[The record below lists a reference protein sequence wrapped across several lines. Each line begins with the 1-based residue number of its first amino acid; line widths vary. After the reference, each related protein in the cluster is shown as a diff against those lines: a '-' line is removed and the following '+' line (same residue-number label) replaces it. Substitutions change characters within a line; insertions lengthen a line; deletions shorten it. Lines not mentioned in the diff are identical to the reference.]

1 MSIDGLHAILD
12 KEEIVATQRA
22 GDLFDRPDIVDRAYQ
37 HHVRTYVP
45 FSRQSAGGE
54 GQSVTKFERQ
64 VIREVKQAGSIP
76 GYITAEYGHGKTSTA
91 LYLWQKARE
100 ANLLVVPPF
109 QLNKLADLIR
119 ATYGWVRYEI
129 ERTRPQVEALKEADI
144 MYHSLIDRGA
154 KSLMH
159 KYGMT
164 SVAAQ
169 RMAQE
174 RPDILELSPADYIG
188 FFEQMTHTAQ
198 QAGFDGLLI
207 LADELQQY
215 IDPEVKSGIKD
226 PISPLFDVISAIL
239 TRRNYLNFGLI
250 MVIPPK
256 ELGQLRDTRGD
267 FIHRLLRVSLD
278 LRTVY
283 DQQFPERLWLNLA
296 KESKFEEHQHRIISQ
311 ECLVALGQVGARG
324 DLSDGPRTVI
334 NTFRR
339 ATKLYL
345 DAGTPY
351 DDPYTPESLVNDLL
365 QGQIQYDSSKRI
377 AQVTSRALAHSLVK
391 DHPVRERAIKWAA
404 TFPNE
409 GIPREWQVRYGL
421 DAAFDELAQSALGDL
436 IISVGDVKSGGMTLC
451 GLEEAPVET
460 DWLSLTT
467 REFRRGYEE
476 TAAITQ
482 QRAMTGFLSLLK
494 TKVFPENQWK
504 VVKEIS
510 GRLTQNTGLILTG
523 SFTRSQQRFPERTIH
538 VRILWEDEQVKDTQS
553 EGDALI
559 EIRLRRYFDRTESE
573 RQAYAEPLQIDYD
586 GRRIHM
592 TLNLLSR
599 SEQLSPQ
606 LEQAISSIVSPYKR
620 TPLLLLN
627 LYQVIDEQ
635 RIKNAI
641 PKADKAQMEHMF
653 QPDLLDNTFRELF
666 NGTVG
671 TPVQA
676 AQERITE
683 LALHDLFESIYPTY
697 SPLII
702 VNGWNSSLQKYRNAL
717 GNLETTH
724 ERQGQIVVEGTKQQ
738 IADLFVLSNTGLD
751 SFARNFSD
759 LIEGVNSLNPKDEKP
774 VRFTLHPLEKA
785 IMQWLHESNKKE
797 TVQSADK
804 SQEIHMLPSHDVYER
819 ALSLGYLDKELDA
832 VLELMEKR
840 GLVDQDTRRG
850 FLREA
855 ITQAPSIDELENE
868 IDEWLHDITI
878 LRAVFTTDKQLRQWQ
893 ETAEKAKIYINEHL
907 RKKPN
912 DTELI
917 RRKRGIQQLRQ
928 QLILHAQKEHH
939 QLRRTVSAEITQLP
953 ILEPRI
959 KKQLENSVQG
969 VVEYAL
975 QVNDLRSRMYKQFI
989 KLESDINQ
997 VHQRIQSIKTSLQTE
1012 TLDYLTLVKL
1022 AKEANYSPISNK
1034 LRERR
1039 DSFQTEFNQY
1049 VEWVDLVGKGSD
1061 LINEIQQWGDLVQ
1074 EENQTFEQL
1083 SRDIRGRL
1091 SAEKTAALPYAPNY
1105 KIRLLEIIESV
1116 RGLKVEATS
1125 RFTSLQDRYRN
1136 ALTKQLGFP
1145 SNQLWE
1151 PHQYNPVAPQTAY
1164 DRLKE
1169 DVQRVLQQKV
1179 CQGLANTIDDKQKT
1193 IRATL
1198 QSSLL
1203 LTLPPAEQA
1212 NMRTQGQTLA
1222 EEFSNLTIRLNLDIQ
1237 RANDLAIISD
1247 FPDEGEGAFNEL
1259 LYSLGQIRDT
1269 VIAQLHPKVEGLS
1282 SILRGFKLTAEEDM
1296 ALAAFPNQ
1304 TESMELAGLRQ
1315 QSQRLSEDGFWEALR
1330 GLHDKRRINIQI
1342 TPVHYD

>member
-1 MSIDGLHAILD
+1 MSLDGLHAILD

-22 GDLFDRPDIVDRAYQ
+22 GDLFERPSTVDQAYQ
-37 HHVRTYVP
+37 RHVRTYVP

-54 GQSVTKFERQ
+54 GQSVAKFERQ

-129 ERTRPQVEALKEADI
+129 ERTRPEVDALKEAETLYDT
-144 MYHSLIDRGA
+144 LIQRGA

-159 KYGMT
+159 RYDMT
-164 SVAAQ
+164 SSGAQ

-239 TRRNYLNFGLI
+239 TRRNHLNFGLI

-296 KESKFEEHQHRIISQ
+296 KESKFQEHQDRIISH
-311 ECLVALGQVGARG
+311 ECLVALGQIGARE

-345 DAGTPY
+345 DAGAPY
-351 DDPYTPESLVNDLL
+351 DNPYTPESLVNDLL
-365 QGQIQYDSSKRI
+365 RGQIQYDSSKRI

-391 DHPVRERAIKWAA
+391 GHPTRERAVKWAA
-404 TFPNE
+404 AFPNE
-409 GIPREWQVRYGL
+409 GIPREWQIKYEL

-436 IISVGDVKSGGMTLC
+436 IISIGDVRAGGMTLR

-460 DWLSLTT
+460 DWLSITT
-467 REFRRGYEE
+467 REFRRHYEE

-482 QRAMTGFLSLLK
+482 RRAVSGFLSLLK
-494 TKVFPENQWK
+494 TKVFPKTQWK
-504 VVKEIS
+504 VTKEIS

-523 SFTRSQQRFPERTIH
+523 AFTRSKQRFPERTVH
-538 VRILWEDEQVKDTQS
+538 VRVLWEDERIKDAQS
-553 EGDALI
+553 EGDALV
-559 EIRLRRYFDRTESE
+559 EIRLRRYFERTESE

-586 GRRIHM
+586 GRCIRM

-599 SEQLSPQ
+599 SEDVSPQ
-606 LEQAISSIVSPYKR
+606 LEQTIGSIISPYKR

-627 LYQVIDEQ
+627 LYQVIDDQ
-635 RIKNAI
+635 LDSI
-641 PKADKAQMEHMF
+641 PKADKDKIQYMF

-666 NGTVG
+666 NNIVG
-671 TPVQA
+671 SPVQA
-676 AQERITE
+676 AQERIVE
-683 LALHDLFESIYPTY
+683 LALHTLLEAIYPTY
-697 SPLII
+697 SPLL
-702 VNGWNSSLQKYRNAL
+702 VVGGWSSSLKKYRNAL
-717 GNLETTH
+717 GHLETTH
-724 ERQGQIVVEGTKQQ
+724 ERQGQIVVEGTKKE

-751 SFARNFSD
+751 SFARNFPH
-759 LIEGVNSLNPKDEKP
+759 LIEGVNKLHNKEKRP

-785 IMQWLHESNKKE
+785 IMQWLRESDKTEKAHS
-797 TVQSADK
+797 TGGK
-804 SQEIHMLPSHDVYER
+804 SQEIHRLPSYEVYER
-819 ALSLGYLDKELDA
+819 TLALGYLEKELDA
-832 VLELMEKR
+832 ILELMEKR
-840 GLVDQDTRRG
+840 GLVDQDARRG

-868 IDEWLHDITI
+868 IDEWLHDIKT
-878 LRAVFTTDKQLRQWQ
+878 LRAVFAADKQLRQWE
-893 ETAEKAKIYINEHL
+893 ETAVKAQKHVNTQL
-907 RKKPN
+907 RKKP
-912 DTELI
+912 DDAELI

-928 QLILHAQKEHH
+928 QLILHAQREHQ
-939 QLRRTVSAEITQLP
+939 QLQREINDAIAQLP
-953 ILEPRI
+953 SLDPR
-959 KKQLENSVQG
+959 KRLENPVQG
-969 VVEYAL
+969 AVDYAR
-975 QVNDLRSRMYKQFI
+975 QVNDLRSRLHKRLV

-997 VHQRIQSIKTSLQTE
+997 SRQRIQGTKTSLQTE
-1012 TLDYLTLVKL
+1012 TLDYPTLTKLVKETRKYAL
-1022 AKEANYSPISNK
+1022 TIGK
-1034 LRERR
+1034 LRERYDAFR
-1039 DSFQTEFNQY
+1039 TEFEQY
-1049 VEWVDLVGKGSD
+1049 TKWADLVGIGSA
-1061 LINEIQQWGDLVQ
+1061 LISEIQQWGDLVQ
-1074 EENQTFEQL
+1074 EQNAAFAQL
-1083 SRDIRGRL
+1083 SRDIRGHL
-1091 SAEKTAALPYAPNY
+1091 SASKTDALSDAPIY
-1105 KIRLLEIIESV
+1105 KMRLDEIAESV
-1116 RGLKVEATS
+1116 RGLKAEATG
-1125 RFTSLQDRYRN
+1125 RFTSLQDRYRQI
-1136 ALTKQLGFP
+1136 LVTQLQFP
-1145 SNQLWE
+1145 ANQLWA
-1151 PHQYNPVAPQTAY
+1151 PHQYNPIAPQTAY
-1164 DRLKE
+1164 ERLRE
-1169 DVQRVLQQKV
+1169 DVQRLLQEKV
-1179 CQGLANTIDDKQKT
+1179 CRRLAKTIDDEQKT

-1198 QSSLL
+1198 QSPLL
-1203 LTLPPAEQA
+1203 ATLPPDEQTDIQ
-1212 NMRTQGQTLA
+1212 TQGQTLTKTLSDLA
-1222 EEFSNLTIRLNLDIQ
+1222 ARLDRETQ
-1237 RANDLAIISD
+1237 RADDLAVISD
-1247 FPDEGEGAFNEL
+1247 FPDDGKGEFNTL
-1259 LYSLGQIRDT
+1259 VQSLGQIRET
-1269 VIAQLHPKVEGLS
+1269 VVAQLHPKVEQLA
-1282 SILRGFKLTAEEDM
+1282 SILREFKLTAEEEM
-1296 ALAAFPNQ
+1296 ALAVFSNHSEA
-1304 TESMELAGLRQ
+1304 MELAGLRQ
-1315 QSQRLSEDGFWEALR
+1315 RAQRLSEEGLWKALR

-1342 TPVHYD
+1342 APVHYD